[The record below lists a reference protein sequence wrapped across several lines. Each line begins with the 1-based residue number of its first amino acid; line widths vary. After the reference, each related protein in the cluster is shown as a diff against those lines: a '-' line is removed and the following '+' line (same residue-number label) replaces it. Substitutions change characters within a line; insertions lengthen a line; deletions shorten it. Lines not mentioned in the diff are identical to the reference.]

1 MVGDSLKRKIVNSNE
16 IKSLAASAIS
26 SKEFLINVKKIDLD
40 TELRNYFE
48 KSNAEEITLLM
59 DSCGYNF
66 KKKKVP
72 KKLTFNKNHPQS
84 FFATTRNIPEMKLE
98 MMRYGITYT
107 ENEFFNKVMKSD
119 DNSIESYFSNRIKR
133 RSDVK
138 SLDCGAIIQTNTKLK
153 FEKLHYRLIS
163 LGEEWLP
170 AENWLL
176 FFLHVGRYVNCY
188 HGELN
193 ILFSYIS
200 TYIPATI
207 TLAGY
212 LDSYFSSVYKIQS
225 LESEDKKI
233 PNFNIGETINYRD
246 GNTWRRGEIIRI
258 FHDKSIPEKFNPYL
272 EIEYK
277 LPGEPL
283 SRTSVP
289 YPLWKDKVRAGG
301 VAKKSSGKSSI
312 VKVNDRISE
321 SLVKRYGQASIDYV
335 RMKPSIQVNVIGRN
349 VTERIKEISKSIQ
362 LSDKNGMWM
371 PSDLIYLDGGFDSN
385 YINTHVV
392 KNGEEPKKMKT
403 LSVFFGSKIGLDFWN
418 NRTEKNLFFTSRTRQ
433 AHIEDTKLLFNNL
446 SNSSAKNNEQKKA
459 ETVRLINFLDN
470 LNIKV
475 PAGVEIY
482 VC

>member
-1 MVGDSLKRKIVNSNE
+1 MVDDSLKRKIVNSNE
-16 IKSLAASAIS
+16 IKRLAASAIS
-26 SKEFLINVKKIDLD
+26 IKEFLVNIKKIDLD
-40 TELRNYFE
+40 YELRNYFE
-48 KSNAEEITLLM
+48 NSNAEEITLLM
-59 DSCGYNF
+59 NSCGYNF
-66 KKKKVP
+66 KKKKDP

-84 FFATTRNIPEMKLE
+84 FYAATRNIPEMKLE
-98 MMRYGITYT
+98 MMRHGITYT
-107 ENEFFNKVMKSD
+107 ENDFFDKVMKSD
-119 DNSIESYFSNRIKR
+119 DNSIEGYFSNRIKR

-138 SLDCGAIIQTNTKLK
+138 RSDYGAIVQTNTNLK

-163 LGEEWLP
+163 LGEDWSL

-176 FFLHVGRYVNCY
+176 FFLHVGRYVNSY
-188 HGELN
+188 HGELTV
-193 ILFSYIS
+193 LFSYIS
-200 TYIPATI
+200 THIPATI

-212 LDSYFSSVYKIQS
+212 LDSYFSSVYKIKS
-225 LESEDKKI
+225 FDSENKKI
-233 PNFNIGETINYRD
+233 PDFSIGENINYKD
-246 GNTWRRGEIIRI
+246 GDTWRRGEIVDVFNDENI
-258 FHDKSIPEKFNPYL
+258 SEKFNPYL

-283 SRTSVP
+283 SRTLVP
-289 YPLWKDKVRAGG
+289 YPLWKDKVRVGG

-321 SLVKRYGQASIDYV
+321 NLVKRYGQASIDYV

-362 LSDKNGMWM
+362 LSDKNGIWM

-392 KNGEEPKKMKT
+392 KNGEKTKEMKT
-403 LSVFFGSKIGLDFWN
+403 LSIFFGSKIGLDFWN
-418 NRTEKNLFFTSRTRQ
+418 YRTEKNLFFTSRTRQ

-459 ETVRLINFLDN
+459 ETVRLINYLDS